1 MAVATAT
8 RLAPALYGKA
18 FEERC
23 ANLLRSK
30 LSMTLTN
37 VGGCG
42 DGGVDIQGWWWLPQ
56 LSSESSNER
65 RRIRTIIQCKAFD
78 KKLGPVHVRE
88 LEGAALQQ
96 YHASSAVLQPDTTT
110 PDGASEVDASSD
122 ISSTGT
128 NSELVAILMSLSGFS
143 RMAIRRTM
151 ASPIPFLLLH
161 LPPTSDNEPD
171 TLASIIW
178 NAKLGSTN
186 GILGGNMEI
195 RQELGKSKRPTLYW
209 CGKKLKHWVPELEPS
224 QSNSRFD
231 PPSQ

>member
-1 MAVATAT
+1 MAVAAAT
-8 RLAPALYGKA
+8 RLAPTFYGKA

-23 ANLLRSK
+23 TKLLGSK

-37 VGGCG
+37 VGGRG
-42 DGGVDIQGWWWLPQ
+42 DGGVDIQGWWWLPR
-56 LSSESSNER
+56 LSPESSSER

-88 LEGAALQQ
+88 LEGAALLE
-96 YHASSAVLQPDTTT
+96 YHTSSAVLQPDTATSKA
-110 PDGASEVDASSD
+110 ASEIDVSSD
-122 ISSTGT
+122 TPTTET

-161 LPPTSDNEPD
+161 LPPASNDEPD

-195 RQELGKSKRPTLYW
+195 
-209 CGKKLKHWVPELEPS
+209 
-224 QSNSRFD
+224 
-231 PPSQ
+231 

>member
-1 MAVATAT
+1 MAVAAAT

-23 ANLLRSK
+23 TNLLGSK

-37 VGGCG
+37 VGGPS
-42 DGGVDIQGWWWLPQ
+42 DGGVDIQGWWWLPR
-56 LSSESSNER
+56 LSSESGNER
-65 RRIRTIIQCKAFD
+65 RRIRAIIQCKAFD

-88 LEGAALQQ
+88 LEGTALLN
-96 YHASSAVLQPDTTT
+96 YHTGSSVLRPENVPPIAVPE
-110 PDGASEVDASSD
+110 ANSSSDASAGE
-122 ISSTGT
+122 TA
-128 NSELVAILMSLSGFS
+128 SELVAILMSLSGFS

-161 LPPTSDNEPD
+161 LPPTSGNEPD

-195 RQELGKSKRPTLYW
+195 
-209 CGKKLKHWVPELEPS
+209 
-224 QSNSRFD
+224 
-231 PPSQ
+231 